1 MQAWTDFL
9 DLKADESRFRLANFK
24 TALPNR
30 KLFKYDRAFYGLDLM
45 LNKPFGNPKSLIA
58 PSPKFMQ
65 AIRQPG
71 CARRP
76 ICCARQV
83 RVSII
88 VCDIAMSCQ
97 VRSVCDLSFVMQPM
111 G

>member
-1 MQAWTDFL
+1 M
-9 DLKADESRFRLANFK
+9 KAAFVANFK
-24 TALPNR
+24 TALPTAN
-30 KLFKYDRAFYGLDLM
+30 LADTIEPSMADLM
-45 LNKPFGNPKSLIA
+45 LNKPFGNPKPDRVVA
-58 PSPKFMQ
+58 KFMQ

-83 RVSII
+83 RVSI